1 MARRPFRFAIQ
12 TSNAPSAEAWRA
24 KARRIEELGFST
36 LLMPDH
42 FGDQLSPLPAFMAV
56 ADATSTL
63 RVGGLV
69 LDNDF
74 KHPYVLAKEIATLDV
89 LSGGRVELGIGA
101 GWMVTDYEQ
110 SGIPYDEPAVRVRK
124 LKESVA
130 VMKGLFGEGPFSFEG
145 KHYTI
150 TNANG
155 LPKPVQ
161 QPHPPIMI
169 GGGGKQVL
177 RFAAREADIIS
188 VNFNLREGAVGAS
201 TMATGT
207 AEATAEKIG
216 WIKDAAG
223 ARFDDI
229 ELNVTIFVTIVT
241 DDASKMAERVAAG
254 FGTTPEELPRA
265 PHALIGSVDQI
276 VDELQRR
283 RDEYGFS
290 YVAFSGD
297 VFEQVAPIVAK
308 LAGK

>member
-1 MARRPFRFAIQ
+1 MAKRPFRFAIQ
-12 TSNAPSAEAWRA
+12 TSNAASGEAWRE

-42 FGDQLSPLPAFMAV
+42 FGDQLSPLPAFMAA
-56 ADATSTL
+56 ADATTTL

-74 KHPYVLAKEIATLDV
+74 KHPFLLAKEIATLDV

-101 GWMVTDYEQ
+101 GWMITDYQ
-110 SGIPYDEPAVRVRK
+110 ASGIPYDTPGVRVSR
-124 LKESVA
+124 LQDSVKI
-130 VMKGLFGEGPFSFEG
+130 MKGLFGDGPFTFKGE
-145 KHYTI
+145 HYAV
-150 TNANG
+150 NGNG
-155 LPKPVQ
+155 LPKPIQ
-161 QPHPPIMI
+161 KPHPPIMI
-169 GGGGKQVL
+169 GGGGKRVL

-188 VNFNLREGAVGAS
+188 VNFNLQEGAVGAA

-207 AEATAEKIG
+207 AEATKEKID
-216 WIKDAAG
+216 WIREAAG

-229 ELNVTIFVTIVT
+229 ELNVTIFATIVT
-241 DDASKMAERVAAG
+241 DDASKIAERVAPG
-254 FGTTPEELPRA
+254 FGTTAEELPRA
-265 PHALIGSVDQI
+265 PHALIGNVDQI

-290 YVAFSGD
+290 YIAFSGD
-297 VFEQVAPIVAK
+297 VFEQTAPIVAK

>member
-1 MARRPFRFAIQ
+1 VARRPFRFAIQ
-12 TSNAPSAEAWRA
+12 TSNAPTAEAWKE
-24 KARRIEELGFST
+24 KARRIEDLGFST

-42 FGDQLSPLPAFMAV
+42 FGDQLSPIPAFMAA
-56 ADATSTL
+56 ADATTTL

-74 KHPYVLAKEIATLDV
+74 KHPFVLAKEIATLDV

-101 GWMVTDYEQ
+101 GWMITDYEA
-110 SGIPYDEPAVRVRK
+110 SGIPYDPPGVRVAR
-124 LKESVA
+124 LQESVKI
-130 VMKGLFGEGPFSFEG
+130 MKGLFGDAPFTHDG
-145 KHYTI
+145 AHYKI

-161 QPHPPIMI
+161 KPHPPIMI
-169 GGGGKQVL
+169 GGGGKRVL

-188 VNFNLREGAVGAS
+188 VNFNLQEGAVGAS

-207 AEATAEKIG
+207 AEATKEKID
-216 WIKDAAG
+216 WIRDAAG
-223 ARFDDI
+223 ARFDEI
-229 ELNVTIFVTIVT
+229 ELNVTIFATIVS
-241 DDASKMAERVAAG
+241 DDASKIAERVAPG
-254 FGTTPEELPRA
+254 FGTTAEELPRA

-297 VFEQVAPIVAK
+297 VFEQTAPIVAR

>member
-12 TSNAPSAEAWRA
+12 TSNAPSGEAWRE
-24 KARRIEELGFST
+24 KARRIEDLGFSA

-42 FGDQLSPLPAFMAV
+42 FGDQFSPMPAFMAA
-56 ADATSTL
+56 ADATTIL

-74 KHPYVLAKEIATLDV
+74 KHPFVLAKEIATLDV

-101 GWMVTDYEQ
+101 GWMITDYEA
-110 SGIPYDEPAVRVRK
+110 SGIPYESPGVRVSK
-124 LKESVA
+124 LQESVKI
-130 VMKGLFGEGPFSFEG
+130 MKGLFGDAPFAFKG
-145 KHYTI
+145 QHYQI
-150 TNANG
+150 NGNG

-161 QPHPPIMI
+161 KPHPPILI
-169 GGGGKQVL
+169 GGGGKRVL

-188 VNFNLREGAVGAS
+188 VNFNLQEGAVGAA

-207 AEATAEKIG
+207 AEATREKIG
-216 WIKDAAG
+216 WIRDAAG

-229 ELNVTIFVTIVT
+229 ELNVTIFATIVT
-241 DDASKMAERVAAG
+241 DDAAKIAERVAPG

-276 VDELQRR
+276 VDELERR

-290 YVAFSGD
+290 YIAFSGD
-297 VFEQVAPIVAK
+297 VFEQTAPIVAR

>member
-1 MARRPFRFAIQ
+1 MAKRPFRFAIQ
-12 TSNAPSAEAWRA
+12 TSNAASGEAWRE

-42 FGDQLSPLPAFMAV
+42 FGDQLSPLPAFMAA
-56 ADATSTL
+56 ADATTTL

-74 KHPYVLAKEIATLDV
+74 KHPFLLAKEIATLDV

-101 GWMVTDYEQ
+101 GWMITDYEA
-110 SGIPYDEPAVRVRK
+110 SGIPYDAPGVRVSR
-124 LKESVA
+124 LQESVKI
-130 VMKGLFGEGPFSFEG
+130 MKGLFGDGPFTFKGE
-145 KHYTI
+145 HYAV
-150 TNANG
+150 NGNG
-155 LPKPVQ
+155 LPKPIQ
-161 QPHPPIMI
+161 KPHPPIMI
-169 GGGGKQVL
+169 GGGGKRVL

-188 VNFNLREGAVGAS
+188 VNFNLQEGAVGAA

-207 AEATAEKIG
+207 AEATKEKID
-216 WIKDAAG
+216 WIREAAG

-229 ELNVTIFVTIVT
+229 ELNVTIFATIVT
-241 DDASKMAERVAAG
+241 DDASKIAERVAPG
-254 FGTTPEELPRA
+254 FGTTAEELPCA
-265 PHALIGSVDQI
+265 PHALIGNVDQI

-290 YVAFSGD
+290 YIAFSGD
-297 VFEQVAPIVAK
+297 VFEQTAPIVAK

>member
-1 MARRPFRFAIQ
+1 MPKRPFRFAIQ
-12 TSNAPSAEAWRA
+12 TSNAPSGDAWRE

-42 FGDQLSPLPAFMAV
+42 FGDQLSPLPAFMAA
-56 ADATSTL
+56 ADATTTL

-74 KHPYVLAKEIATLDV
+74 KHPFVLAKEIATLDV

-101 GWMVTDYEQ
+101 GWMKTDYDA
-110 SGIPYDEPAVRVRK
+110 SGIPYDAPGVRVAR
-124 LKESVA
+124 LMESVT
-130 VMKGLFGEGPFSFEG
+130 VLKGLFGDAPFSYRG
-145 KHYTI
+145 KHYAV
-150 TNANG
+150 NGNG

-161 QPHPPIMI
+161 KPHPPIMI
-169 GGGGKQVL
+169 GGGGKRVL
-177 RFAAREADIIS
+177 RFAAREASIIS
-188 VNFNLREGAVGAS
+188 VNFNLQEGAVGAA

-207 AEATAEKIG
+207 AEATREKIG
-216 WIKDAAG
+216 WIREAAG

-229 ELNVTIFVTIVT
+229 ELNVTIFATIVT
-241 DDASKMAERVAAG
+241 DDAAKIAERVAPG
-254 FGTTPEELPRA
+254 FGTTPAELHRA

-290 YVAFSGD
+290 YIAFSGD
-297 VFEQVAPIVAK
+297 VFEQAAPIVAR